1 VPDRAALAFQAEAA
15 VLRASGAGAVSASAV
30 AATWTRVFA
39 HCGSTSQLRSSPVY
53 ASALRV
59 AVACVVVD
67 PSVGADVYELISRHV
82 AALHNQAA
90 SKSAPLSPSSSNA
103 VLPAEAAAAAAAAAA
118 VATAVPYA
126 DLFERNAVALAQ
138 AAAALAPLIAST
150 KAAARKLTALINA
163 LVDDLLAPSLS
174 GRVRSECG
182 AALTELLASCPSYA
196 EKSVRH
202 MVDEFFV
209 QHDRYRDALSRDEQ
223 QRVLCEELISP
234 FVATLSRIAA
244 RLNDAAITRTMVQ
257 PLISRVELSFLPVDV
272 LLLDHL
278 MQLATLGH
286 EDSHD
291 EIVDLLIDVFVKIV
305 DSKPPKK
312 MPNTIANAFMTLAK
326 KLNGTAYRD
335 RLLRRLLRLH
345 QLLMQRVPRVSTD
358 ASAVTSVHLAAS
370 GRLLAPIAELMPDMR
385 AVGALRE
392 YAVRVV
398 RAATPPNGTAAG
410 AGAVVATTAAAV
422 ASSEVD
428 DAVHRSA
435 DELAHLLRSMW
446 FSLVLWSQVR
456 DTSGGAVASP
466 APVAAAGAQQQQQQQ
481 ANSRFSDSWLPTM
494 ASIACRMPS
503 LAPGSQRV
511 WLGMQAEVS
520 TCLKHGFQKREAVA
534 RLALQTLLPSQASAL
549 RTMAPELCA
558 YVLAVHT
565 LEVRRIG
572 RSLTA
577 SAALQYVAD
586 DALEAAALVAPL
598 RTVADELANT
608 FRNFMKQLGAR
619 PARDKALAEATQALL
634 IGLCH
639 SSAAVRAAAAQHV
652 DDLTRVYPHVLWNTS
667 CLTTLLD
674 LLDIVGK
681 SVTTTNYVSFSV
693 LPNSAV
699 GVDLPEDSAGKRQLL
714 TSMVVLATSWL
725 KDALHRAP
733 GETQALLHQY
743 MHHFRRHS
751 AAFLHHVGYS
761 LAVDIATR
769 AQIGKAKVAVDDRP
783 PCTVDNGSTFVNA
796 LELKALYT
804 GEIDGMMKLLQQFG
818 DDAGADVAD
827 ALEGEPELCAPAA
840 DDAGDGAGAAASAP
854 AGDGAESGD
863 APPAIVAAA
872 TLDTDGDAPPTALSA
887 AAAAASTAAALDNDD
902 ADAMAML
909 LPVNEERD
917 VVMRRMAMVLL
928 AKYRTFLSKFADGG
942 LASASDVE
950 AFSATLYRTAAFLI
964 ARRSWSDMTQELIH
978 LLAWA
983 PVLPFTRASMRAGV
997 FAWGWLMAARPDCS
1011 FGAAE
1016 RDARRVVLG
1025 DRAAARPVR
1034 RQRRVGRRE
1043 HSRRAAARR
1052 RRRQR
1057 AGRQA
1062 AQRRRRRRRRRD
1074 CARAARGGGERA
1086 AAGRGERG
1094 GVVCRRRAAPH
1105 LARVSRRAAH
1115 GWFQSSAT
1123 HVATLRRMADRA
1135 VADPALLTIV
1145 AVESGGALPAAALV
1159 RALRRRGRVHGDA
1172 DVAAAA
1178 RAHLPRGAR
1187 LVRRPADVARGREP
1201 RRGRAALNTMV
1212 QFADVLERDHLFEA
1226 AGRAARRSH
1235 MLAADVSHDAV
1246 EQLSDMRN
1254 LIVLLLG
1261 HEMERAVA
1269 WNNPLSRPDKAFTK
1283 DVERFAVRHRRA
1295 TARDWRVHVRAAWR
1309 ASVHVAVR
1317 LGDRFR
1323 HSAAVREALAAR
1335 IVQSGAARLAGDG
1348 DAVTAALLAVLEHGA
1363 SSRKE
1368 DVVEQTLT
1376 ALSRWAPTSPTAALR
1391 LLRTDFRSDS
1401 RVIDY
1406 ALRSL
1411 RRCSVRAVIFLIP
1424 QLVQAL
1430 RYDRTGLVE
1439 QFLRAAGRASE
1450 LVAHQI
1456 IWNARIYTI
1465 KDDAGNTDGDLAPV
1479 AQRLSDAVVAQF

>member
-1 VPDRAALAFQAEAA
+1 MPDRAALAFQAEAA
-15 VLRASGAGAVSASAV
+15 VLRSSGAGSVPPAVV

-67 PSVGADVYELISRHV
+67 PSVGGDVYELISRHV
-82 AALHNQAA
+82 GALHNQSA
-90 SKSAPLSPSSSNA
+90 SKTATLSPSSSNA
-103 VLPAEAAAAAAAAAA
+103 ASPAAAAA
-118 VATAVPYA
+118 VTAASPQSGAAVPYA
-126 DLFERNAVALAQ
+126 DVFERNAVALVQ
-138 AAAALAPLIAST
+138 AAAALAPLIQSA
-150 KAAARKLTALINA
+150 KAARKLTALIHA

-174 GRVRSECG
+174 SRVRTECG
-182 AALTELLASCPSYA
+182 AALTELLASCPSHA

-223 QRVLCEELISP
+223 QRVLCEDLISP

-244 RLNDAAITRTMVQ
+244 RLDDAAITRTMVQ

-286 EDSHD
+286 DDSHD

-326 KLNGTAYRD
+326 KLNGAARRD

-385 AVGALRE
+385 GVGALRE
-392 YAVRVV
+392 YTVRVV
-398 RAATPPNGTAAG
+398 RAATPN
-410 AGAVVATTAAAV
+410 AV
-422 ASSEVD
+422 AGSDVD

-456 DTSGGAVASP
+456 DTSAGTVASP
-466 APVAAAGAQQQQQQQ
+466 APAATASAQSQQQQQQ

-520 TCLKHGFQKREAVA
+520 TCLKHGFQKREPVV
-534 RLALQTLLPSQASAL
+534 RIALQTLLPSQASAL
-549 RTMAPELCA
+549 RTMTPELCA

-577 SAALQYVAD
+577 SAALQYIAD

-652 DDLTRVYPHVLWNTS
+652 DDLTRLYPHVLWNTS

-769 AQIGKAKVAVDDRP
+769 AQIGKAKVVDDRP
-783 PCTVDNGSTFVNA
+783 LCTVDNGSTFVNA

-827 ALEGEPELCAPAA
+827 ALEGEPELNAA
-840 DDAGDGAGAAASAP
+840 
-854 AGDGAESGD
+854 
-863 APPAIVAAA
+863 VAATTPANWRWALRRARQVARSRRQRAVVPQRQQLWRRRVNSSGGGGGGRCRRAARSGGVRLRRRIRCDVDALA
-872 TLDTDGDAPPTALSA
+872 T
-887 AAAAASTAAALDNDD
+887 
-902 ADAMAML
+902 L

-928 AKYRTFLSKFADGG
+928 AKYRTFSAKFADGG
-942 LASASDVE
+942 LASPSDVE

-1011 FGAAE
+1011 LALLSE
-1016 RDARRVVLG
+1016 MHDAWCWVIE
-1025 DRAAARPVR
+1025 
-1034 RQRRVGRRE
+1034 QRRGLFAADDVSGAVNILGEPQRGDVGDSVPVGKR
-1043 HSRRAAARR
+1043 HSDDDDDDDDAI
-1052 RRRQR
+1052 
-1057 AGRQA
+1057 
-1062 AQRRRRRRRRRD
+1062 
-1074 CARAARGGGERA
+1074 ARARARGGGKRG
-1086 AAGRGERG
+1086 AAGRGERD
-1094 GVVCRRRAAPH
+1094 GVVFSTS
-1105 LARVSRRAAH
+1105 SRTASGSR
-1115 GWFQSSAT
+1115 FST
-1123 HVATLRRMADRA
+1123 
-1135 VADPALLTIV
+1135 
-1145 AVESGGALPAAALV
+1145 SGGS
-1159 RALRRRGRVHGDA
+1159 
-1172 DVAAAA
+1172 
-1178 RAHLPRGAR
+1178 
-1187 LVRRPADVARGREP
+1187 
-1201 RRGRAALNTMV
+1201 
-1212 QFADVLERDHLFEA
+1212 
-1226 AGRAARRSH
+1226 RAARRT
-1235 MLAADVSHDAV
+1235 
-1246 EQLSDMRN
+1246 
-1254 LIVLLLG
+1254 
-1261 HEMERAVA
+1261 
-1269 WNNPLSRPDKAFTK
+1269 W
-1283 DVERFAVRHRRA
+1283 RRC
-1295 TARDWRVHVRAAWR
+1295 AAW
-1309 ASVHVAVR
+1309 
-1317 LGDRFR
+1317 
-1323 HSAAVREALAAR
+1323 
-1335 IVQSGAARLAGDG
+1335 
-1348 DAVTAALLAVLEHGA
+1348 
-1363 SSRKE
+1363 
-1368 DVVEQTLT
+1368 
-1376 ALSRWAPTSPTAALR
+1376 PTAP
-1391 LLRTDFRSDS
+1391 SP
-1401 RVIDY
+1401 I
-1406 ALRSL
+1406 
-1411 RRCSVRAVIFLIP
+1411 RRC
-1424 QLVQAL
+1424 
-1430 RYDRTGLVE
+1430 
-1439 QFLRAAGRASE
+1439 
-1450 LVAHQI
+1450 
-1456 IWNARIYTI
+1456 
-1465 KDDAGNTDGDLAPV
+1465 
-1479 AQRLSDAVVAQF
+1479 